1 MKKKIKLEDL
11 RPEKKNKSKSTN
23 FVIVF
28 IKKKK
33 IINEES
39 KKK

>member
-11 RPEKKNKSKSTN
+11 RPEKKSKSTN